1 MRYSIDVSLE
11 NNEEFSTF
19 LNTKIREFNNEHSI
33 HHKNVREKESVQPI
47 NIIVTND
54 EGRWIG
60 GITAEVYW
68 NWLEIN
74 DIWFDKKFRGN
85 GLGSS
90 LLSETEEIALGKGAT
105 KVMLTTFEFQARSF
119 YELHGYKVVGEVR
132 DYPPGSSYYTMVKLL
147 DPVME

>member
-1 MRYSIDVSLE
+1 MKYSIDVSLE

-33 HHKNVREKESVQPI
+33 NHKNVREKEAVQPI

-74 DIWFDKKFRGN
+74 DFWFDKKIRGN

-90 LLSETEEIALGKGAT
+90 LLSETEQVALGRGAT